1 MYSWHHFNT
10 IRAVHFLV
18 MCATGRHAEVNEA
31 ITMTTISSL
40 ELRSKITSE
49 ARLELWLEKVTVPK
63 PAADEVVVRIDAA
76 PLNPSDIILLL
87 GPLEPASIQAGG
99 TPTHPTASAN
109 IPPQHMPGLK
119 ARLDK
124 ALPVGN
130 EGAGIVVDAVDVRS
144 IPRSRTNPQ
153 FNQHGL
159 PETLAPWQIGYE
171 HFAELGDPDSLPEG
185 HLHR

>member
-1 MYSWHHFNT
+1 
-10 IRAVHFLV
+10 
-18 MCATGRHAEVNEA
+18 
-31 ITMTTISSL
+31 MTTISSL

-49 ARLELWLEKVTVPK
+49 ARLELWLKKVTVPK

-87 GPLEPASIQAGG
+87 GPADPASIQAGG

-109 IPPQHMPGLK
+109 IPLQPMPGLK

-130 EGAGIVVDAVDVRS
+130 ESAGIVVDAGSDVQALVGRRVAARS
-144 IPRSRTNPQ
+144 LLGMYAQYRGVKSSDCLL
-153 FNQHGL
+153 L
-159 PETLAPWQIGYE
+159 PDGVSPLEGASACITTLTA
-171 HFAELGDPDSLPEG
+171 LGRVEAMRRDRHSA
-185 HLHR
+185 